1 MGSDIKFD
9 IEVTGIKELKDA
21 AASFD
26 RLGKISA
33 KLSAQYKPLGA
44 QTTRLVQEQK
54 RLTTVHKQLE
64 KAVEDG
70 LITDAQANKAM
81 AEQERLS
88 KERILTDKTLIAQ
101 AKKRAKAEKELQ
113 KETARLVKEY
123 APARTAA
130 DLYRKKLKE
139 IDQALHR
146 NVISS
151 DEAAKATATLKREFH
166 QFTSGL
172 ATGGNQFAKF
182 NVEAYKANQR
192 TKRFASVGLQQAGYQ
207 VGDFAVQL
215 QGGTN
220 IAVAFGQQM
229 SQLLGIFGAG
239 GAIAGAGVAIA
250 TAFIAPLIDAKRNAK
265 GFNDTLETIG
275 STISSMESLG
285 DTLRDVLV
293 APFFEGQ
300 EAATSFFTRITQEQ
314 EKRAGQTIASALGR
328 RTYAGLSGKGILYDL
343 EKARDELAKG
353 TTQGLFP
360 AISGEQPVV
369 DVEGVA
375 AIDAAMKDIS
385 RAVYQIV
392 DDKTV
397 LRPLEEIA
405 ENLVNLSEAGRT
417 SAPVIQKAITDLIQT
432 DDVLLGVYR
441 RVIEKRAED
450 AKAAAEAVS
459 DRENALMKG
468 TFDLQDE
475 LYKQHKQEQEDDF
488 NNFISVQAAAEKK
501 LADENSDYVK
511 KQKDLD
517 AAGDL
522 AILNNQAQAEID
534 LMAANAKYESD
545 QNALRQKELDETNQK
560 ITELAERL
568 SIPFAQALGLIR
580 QAKAEAA
587 VGLDAFGG
595 PGEFKY
601 STPTKFKPGKA
612 KVTKDPA
619 GDALKRLKN
628 QLELETLL
636 LGKFGE
642 QRDLQGE
649 LIQARQQYSDVA
661 TPAQMLEIENTIKA
675 IDAMEQKQ
683 QALEDIK
690 DKYEDIGKTIAGS
703 MDQAFMSVV
712 TDIDILKDSFEDM
725 AFKVDRIFQ
734 DMARDIIAHL
744 YQVLVVQQMVRGFGG
759 MLGKSSN
766 PILSA
771 IGAGLE
777 SYDGGGYTGSGP
789 RSGGLDGKGGY
800 MAMLHPR
807 ETVIDHTKGQSTG
820 GDVVNVTQNINVST
834 GVQQTVRA
842 EIKQLMPQI
851 ADSAKSAVV
860 DAKRRGGSYGRAFA

>member
-1 MGSDIKFD
+1 MTDVKFD

-26 RLGKISA
+26 RLGKVSA

-44 QTTRLVQEQK
+44 QTVKVVQEQN
-54 RLTTVHKQLE
+54 RLKVVSNTLRKAFNENRISLGEYQRAMDEEIRKSQE
-64 KAVEDG
+64 K
-70 LITDAQANKAM
+70 
-81 AEQERLS
+81 
-88 KERILTDKTLIAQ
+88 ILTDKVLIAQ
-101 AKKRAKAEKELQ
+101 QKKRTKALQEQQ
-113 KETARLVKEY
+113 KETARLTKLY
-123 APARTAA
+123 APARVAA
-130 DLYRKKLKE
+130 DEYKRKLVELQQAE
-139 IDQALHR
+139 IRGIISKQEAGQAIRLLQR
-146 NVISS
+146 DYYN
-151 DEAAKATATLKREFH
+151 
-166 QFTSGL
+166 FTQGL

-182 NVEAYKANQR
+182 NVEAYRSAQ
-192 TKRFASVGLQQAGYQ
+192 TFKRHFNTGLQQAGYQ
-207 VGDFAVQL
+207 VGDFFVQIQSGQSAL
-215 QGGTN
+215 
-220 IAVAFGQQM
+220 VALGQQG
-229 SQLLGIFGAG
+229 SQLAGIFGPY
-239 GAIAGAGVAIA
+239 GALAGAFLAIGTAIGTIIMQTKDLGKSIDELSSSLNTLKTAESALGDIEGFKLSDSLMTMAETLQGKGLQDVRSAANELLGEYMDQFEDVERSLERKAQIAKNNTIQTMKELQAA
-250 TAFIAPLIDAKRNAK
+250 TKGLEPEAAAIIYKEQALLISKSDQEYRDTEQAYLTLQGIIRDIKDA
-265 GFNDTLETIG
+265 TLET
-275 STISSMESLG
+275 
-285 DTLRDVLV
+285 
-293 APFFEGQ
+293 
-300 EAATSFFTRITQEQ
+300 
-314 EKRAGQTIASALGR
+314 
-328 RTYAGLSGKGILYDL
+328 
-343 EKARDELAKG
+343 
-353 TTQGLFP
+353 
-360 AISGEQPVV
+360 
-369 DVEGVA
+369 
-375 AIDAAMKDIS
+375 DAAS
-385 RAVYQIV
+385 LAS
-392 DDKTV
+392 
-397 LRPLEEIA
+397 E
-405 ENLVNLSEAGRT
+405 LVKSVNTIIRIGGLTEK
-417 SAPVIQKAITDLIQT
+417 QKQT
-432 DDVLLGVYR
+432 LL
-441 RVIEKRAED
+441 
-450 AKAAAEAVS
+450 EAVQAQGIF
-459 DRENALMKG
+459 NLAL
-468 TFDLQDE
+468 
-475 LYKQHKQEQEDDF
+475 QH
-488 NNFISVQAAAEKK
+488 EKK
-501 LADENSDYVK
+501 LAEENQEAREGQEELLLKAQQQRIAQAIETEKAATEKLLKYLAKVK
-511 KQKDLD
+511 ADN

-675 IDAMEQKQ
+675 IDAMEKKQ

-690 DKYEDIGKTIAGS
+690 DKYEDIGNTIAGS

>member
-1 MGSDIKFD
+1 MTDVKFD
-9 IEVTGIKELKDA
+9 IAVTGIKDLKDA

-26 RLGKISA
+26 RLGKVSA
-33 KLSAQYKPLGA
+33 QLSAQYKPLGA
-44 QTTRLVQEQK
+44 QTVKVVQEQN
-54 RLTTVHKQLE
+54 RLKVVSNTLRKAFNENRISLGEYQRAMSEEIRKSQE
-64 KAVEDG
+64 KV
-70 LITDAQANKAM
+70 
-81 AEQERLS
+81 
-88 KERILTDKTLIAQ
+88 LTDKVLIAQ
-101 AKKRAKAEKELQ
+101 QKKRTKALQEQQ
-113 KETARLVKEY
+113 KETARLTKLY
-123 APARTAA
+123 APARVAA
-130 DLYRKKLKE
+130 DEYKRKLVELQQAE
-139 IDQALHR
+139 IRGIISKQEAGQAIRLLQR
-146 NVISS
+146 DYYN
-151 DEAAKATATLKREFH
+151 
-166 QFTSGL
+166 FTQGL

-182 NVEAYKANQR
+182 NVEAYRSAQ
-192 TKRFASVGLQQAGYQ
+192 TFKRHFNTGLQQAGYQ
-207 VGDFAVQL
+207 VGDFFVQIQSGQSAL
-215 QGGTN
+215 
-220 IAVAFGQQM
+220 VALGQQG
-229 SQLLGIFGAG
+229 SQLAGIFGPY
-239 GAIAGAGVAIA
+239 GALAGAFLAIGTAIGTIIMQTKDLGKSIDELSSSLNTLKTAESALGDIEGFKLSDSLMTMAETLQGKGLQDVRSSANELLGEYMDQFEAVESSLERKAQIAKNNTVQTMKELQAA
-250 TAFIAPLIDAKRNAK
+250 TKGLDTLAAAEVYEDYGPLISKSDQEYKDTEQAYLTLQGIIRDIKDA
-265 GFNDTLETIG
+265 TLETDAASLASELVKSVNTLIRIG
-275 STISSMESLG
+275 GLTEKQKQ
-285 DTLRDVLV
+285 TLL
-293 APFFEGQ
+293 
-300 EAATSFFTRITQEQ
+300 EAVQAQGIFNLALQHEKKLAEERE
-314 EKRAGQTIASALGR
+314 EKRKKQQ
-328 RTYAGLSGKGILYDL
+328 K
-343 EKARDELAKG
+343 EK
-353 TTQGLFP
+353 
-360 AISGEQPVV
+360 
-369 DVEGVA
+369 
-375 AIDAAMKDIS
+375 
-385 RAVYQIV
+385 
-392 DDKTV
+392 
-397 LRPLEEIA
+397 
-405 ENLVNLSEAGRT
+405 
-417 SAPVIQKAITDLIQT
+417 
-432 DDVLLGVYR
+432 
-441 RVIEKRAED
+441 
-450 AKAAAEAVS
+450 
-459 DRENALMKG
+459 
-468 TFDLQDE
+468 
-475 LYKQHKQEQEDDF
+475 EDDF
-488 NNFISVQAAAEKK
+488 SNFIEVQAAAEKK
-501 LADENSDYVK
+501 LADENAAYVK

-522 AILNNQAQAEID
+522 AILNAQAQAEID

-545 QNALRQKELDETNQK
+545 QNALRQKELDETNKK

-568 SIPFAQALGLIR
+568 SIPFAQAIGLIR
-580 QAKAEAA
+580 QAKAEAT

-595 PGEFKY
+595 LGDFKY
-601 STPTKFKPGKA
+601 SVPTKFKPGKA

-619 GDALKRLKN
+619 EDALKRLKN

-636 LGKFGE
+636 LGKFDE
-642 QRDLQGE
+642 QRDLQGQ

-675 IDAMEQKQ
+675 IDLMEQKQ

-690 DKYEDIGKTIAGS
+690 DKYESIGKTIAGS

-851 ADSAKSAVV
+851 ADSAKAAVV

>member
-26 RLGKISA
+26 RLGKVSA

-44 QTTRLVQEQK
+44 QTVKVVQEQN
-54 RLTTVHKQLE
+54 RLKVVSNTLRKAFNENRISLGEYQRAMDEEIRKSQE
-64 KAVEDG
+64 K
-70 LITDAQANKAM
+70 
-81 AEQERLS
+81 
-88 KERILTDKTLIAQ
+88 ILTDKVLIAQ
-101 AKKRAKAEKELQ
+101 QKKRTKALQEQQ
-113 KETARLVKEY
+113 KETARLTKLY
-123 APARTAA
+123 APARVAA
-130 DLYRKKLKE
+130 DEYKRKLVELQQAE
-139 IDQALHR
+139 IRGIISKQEAGQAIRLLQR
-146 NVISS
+146 DYYN
-151 DEAAKATATLKREFH
+151 
-166 QFTSGL
+166 FTQGL

-182 NVEAYKANQR
+182 NVEAYRSAQ
-192 TKRFASVGLQQAGYQ
+192 TFKRHFNTGLQQAGYQ
-207 VGDFAVQL
+207 VGDFFVQIQSGQSAL
-215 QGGTN
+215 
-220 IAVAFGQQM
+220 VALGQQG
-229 SQLLGIFGAG
+229 SQLAGIFGPY
-239 GAIAGAGVAIA
+239 GALAGAFLAIGTAIGTIIMQTKDLGKSIDELSSSLNTLKTAESALGDIEGFKLSDSLMTMAETLQGKGLQDVRSAANELLGEYMDQFEDVERSLERKAQIAKNNTIQTMKELQAA
-250 TAFIAPLIDAKRNAK
+250 TKGLEPEAAAIIYKEQALLISKSDQEYRDTEQAYLTLQGIIRDIKDA
-265 GFNDTLETIG
+265 TLET
-275 STISSMESLG
+275 
-285 DTLRDVLV
+285 
-293 APFFEGQ
+293 
-300 EAATSFFTRITQEQ
+300 
-314 EKRAGQTIASALGR
+314 
-328 RTYAGLSGKGILYDL
+328 
-343 EKARDELAKG
+343 
-353 TTQGLFP
+353 
-360 AISGEQPVV
+360 
-369 DVEGVA
+369 
-375 AIDAAMKDIS
+375 DAAS
-385 RAVYQIV
+385 LAS
-392 DDKTV
+392 
-397 LRPLEEIA
+397 E
-405 ENLVNLSEAGRT
+405 LVKSVNTIIRIGGLTEK
-417 SAPVIQKAITDLIQT
+417 QKQT
-432 DDVLLGVYR
+432 LL
-441 RVIEKRAED
+441 
-450 AKAAAEAVS
+450 EAVQAQGIF
-459 DRENALMKG
+459 NLAL
-468 TFDLQDE
+468 
-475 LYKQHKQEQEDDF
+475 QH
-488 NNFISVQAAAEKK
+488 EKK
-501 LADENSDYVK
+501 LAEENQEAREGQEELLLKAQQQRIAQAIETEKAATEKLLKYLAKVK
-511 KQKDLD
+511 ADN

-522 AILNNQAQAEID
+522 AILNAQAQAEID

-675 IDAMEQKQ
+675 IDAMEKKQ

-690 DKYEDIGKTIAGS
+690 DKYEDIGNTIAGS

>member
-1 MGSDIKFD
+1 MTDVKFD

-21 AASFD
+21 ADSFD

-44 QTTRLVQEQK
+44 QTTRLVQETK
-54 RLTTVHKQLE
+54 RLAASKKQLE

-70 LITDAQANKAM
+70 LIDDKQLNRAM

-101 AKKRAKAEKELQ
+101 ARKRAKAEKEL
-113 KETARLVKEY
+113 KRETARLVKEY

-151 DEAAKATATLKREFH
+151 DEAAKATATLKREFRD
-166 QFTSGL
+166 FTSGL

-405 ENLVNLSEAGRT
+405 ENLVNLAEAGRT
-417 SAPVIQKAITDLIQT
+417 SAPTIQKAITDLIQS
-432 DDVLLGVYR
+432 DDVLLGIYEKTIR
-441 RVIEKRAED
+441 KRIEASKEEEKQAQAALERSMALQEDYIARGQKAQAKVIKQEETDKAAALERSMALQEALITRGQKSQAQRDADRQAQEERAMALQEEMIKRGQEAQAKRDETNHKARLKYMDLEAAKQVKLGLVPYGISMSGLSAAAKTYKDRKAQEEAD
-450 AKAAAEAVS
+450 AKAAARRA
-459 DRENALMKG
+459 
-468 TFDLQDE
+468 
-475 LYKQHKQEQEDDF
+475 
-488 NNFISVQAAAEKK
+488 
-501 LADENSDYVK
+501 
-511 KQKDLD
+511 KDL
-517 AAGDL
+517 
-522 AILNNQAQAEID
+522 E
-534 LMAANAKYESD
+534 
-545 QNALRQKELDETNQK
+545 
-560 ITELAERL
+560 
-568 SIPFAQALGLIR
+568 
-580 QAKAEAA
+580 
-587 VGLDAFGG
+587 
-595 PGEFKY
+595 
-601 STPTKFKPGKA
+601 
-612 KVTKDPA
+612 
-619 GDALKRLKN
+619 
-628 QLELETLL
+628 
-636 LGKFGE
+636 
-642 QRDLQGE
+642 
-649 LIQARQQYSDVA
+649 
-661 TPAQMLEIENTIKA
+661 KA
-675 IDAMEQKQ
+675 IDLTRELTDVQKQ
-683 QALEDIK
+683 QVEIADTVSGAFGDMFMNMIDGTVSAK
-690 DKYEDIGKTIAGS
+690 D
-703 MDQAFMSVV
+703 AFRA
-712 TDIDILKDSFEDM
+712 M
-725 AFKVDRIFQ
+725 A
-734 DMARDIIAHL
+734 ADIIREL
-744 YQVLVVQQMVRGFGG
+744 YRIMVVEQMVQSIKGAILGGFAPAPSQGRSYAPPVAPRGNSIF
-759 MLGKSSN
+759 
-766 PILSA
+766 
-771 IGAGLE
+771 
-777 SYDGGGYTGSGP
+777 DGGGYTGSGP
-789 RSGGLDGKGGY
+789 RSGGLDGKGGF

-807 ETVIDHTKGQSTG
+807 ETVVDHTKGQGVG
-820 GDVVNVTQNINVST
+820 GDTITVNQNINVTT

-842 EIKQLMPQI
+842 EVMGLMPQI
-851 ADSAKSAVV
+851 AEASKAAVL
-860 DAKRRGGSYGRAFA
+860 DAKRRGGAFGKAFS

>member
-26 RLGKISA
+26 RLGKVSA

-44 QTTRLVQEQK
+44 QTVKVVQEQN
-54 RLTTVHKQLE
+54 RLKVVSNTLRKAFNENRISLGEYQRAMDEEIRKSQE
-64 KAVEDG
+64 K
-70 LITDAQANKAM
+70 
-81 AEQERLS
+81 
-88 KERILTDKTLIAQ
+88 ILTDKVLIAQ
-101 AKKRAKAEKELQ
+101 QKKRTKALQEQQ
-113 KETARLVKEY
+113 KETARLTKLY
-123 APARTAA
+123 APARVAA
-130 DLYRKKLKE
+130 DEYKRKLVELQQAE
-139 IDQALHR
+139 IRGIISKQEAGQAIRLLQR
-146 NVISS
+146 DYYN
-151 DEAAKATATLKREFH
+151 
-166 QFTSGL
+166 FTQGL

-182 NVEAYKANQR
+182 NVEAYRSAQ
-192 TKRFASVGLQQAGYQ
+192 TFKRHFNTGLQQAGYQ
-207 VGDFAVQL
+207 VGDFFVQIQSGQSAL
-215 QGGTN
+215 
-220 IAVAFGQQM
+220 VALGQQG
-229 SQLLGIFGAG
+229 SQLAGIFGPY
-239 GAIAGAGVAIA
+239 GALAGAFLAIGTAIGTIIMQTKDLGKSIDELSSSLNTLKTAESALGDIEGFKLSDSLMTMAETLQGKGLQDVRSAANELLGEYMDQFEDVERSLERKAQIAKNNTIQTMKELQAA
-250 TAFIAPLIDAKRNAK
+250 TKGLEPEAAAIIYKEQALLISKSDQEYRDTEQAYLTLQGIIRDIKDA
-265 GFNDTLETIG
+265 TLET
-275 STISSMESLG
+275 
-285 DTLRDVLV
+285 
-293 APFFEGQ
+293 
-300 EAATSFFTRITQEQ
+300 
-314 EKRAGQTIASALGR
+314 
-328 RTYAGLSGKGILYDL
+328 
-343 EKARDELAKG
+343 
-353 TTQGLFP
+353 
-360 AISGEQPVV
+360 
-369 DVEGVA
+369 
-375 AIDAAMKDIS
+375 DAAS
-385 RAVYQIV
+385 LAS
-392 DDKTV
+392 
-397 LRPLEEIA
+397 E
-405 ENLVNLSEAGRT
+405 LVKSVNTIIRIGGLTEK
-417 SAPVIQKAITDLIQT
+417 QKQT
-432 DDVLLGVYR
+432 LL
-441 RVIEKRAED
+441 
-450 AKAAAEAVS
+450 EAVQAQGIF
-459 DRENALMKG
+459 NLAL
-468 TFDLQDE
+468 
-475 LYKQHKQEQEDDF
+475 QH
-488 NNFISVQAAAEKK
+488 EKK
-501 LADENSDYVK
+501 LAEENQEAREGQEELLLKAQQQRIAQAIETEKAATEKLLKYLAKVK
-511 KQKDLD
+511 ADN

-675 IDAMEQKQ
+675 IDAMEKKQ

-690 DKYEDIGKTIAGS
+690 DKYEDIGNTIAGS

-851 ADSAKSAVV
+851 AESAKSAVV

>member
-1 MGSDIKFD
+1 MGSDVKFD
-9 IEVTGIKELKDA
+9 IEVTGIKELKEA

-44 QTTRLVQEQK
+44 QTTRLVQETK
-54 RLTTVHKQLE
+54 RLATAQKQLE
-64 KAVEDG
+64 KAFEDG
-70 LITDAQANKAM
+70 LIDDKQLNRAM

-151 DEAAKATATLKREFH
+151 DEAAKATATLKREFN

-265 GFNDTLETIG
+265 GFNDTLDTIG

-300 EAATSFFTRITQEQ
+300 EVATSFFTRITQEQ
-314 EKRAGQTIASALGR
+314 EKRAGQTIASALGER
-328 RTYAGLSGKGILYDL
+328 KPLTGKGTGILGTLESVKEDL
-343 EKARDELAKG
+343 EKG

-360 AISGEQPVV
+360 ALEGEKPIIDQ
-369 DVEGVA
+369 EK
-375 AIDAAMKDIS
+375 IDAVEAAMVDLAFAV
-385 RAVYQIV
+385 RA
-392 DDKTV
+392 KTGE
-397 LRPLEEIA
+397 LLPLEEIA
-405 ENLVNLSEAGRT
+405 ENLVNLAEAGRT
-417 SAPVIQKAITDLIQT
+417 SAPIIQKAITDLIQS

-441 RVIEKRAED
+441 RIIEERAED
-450 AKAAAEAVS
+450 AKAAAKSVS
-459 DRENALMKG
+459 DAENALMKG
-468 TFDLQDE
+468 TFKLQEDLYE
-475 LYKQHKQEQEDDF
+475 QHKQEQEEDF
-488 NNFISVQAAAEKK
+488 NNFIAVQAAAEKK
-501 LADENSDYVK
+501 LADENAAYVK
-511 KQKDLD
+511 
-517 AAGDL
+517 
-522 AILNNQAQAEID
+522 NQAEERQAQEERA
-534 LMAANAKYESD
+534 MALQEEMIKRGQEAQA
-545 QNALRQKELDETNQK
+545 RRDETNHK
-560 ITELAERL
+560 ARL
-568 SIPFAQALGLIR
+568 KYMDLEAAKQVELGLVPYGVSMSMISG
-580 QAKAEAA
+580 A
-587 VGLDAFGG
+587 VAIYKDGQ
-595 PGEFKY
+595 K
-601 STPTKFKPGKA
+601 GKG
-612 KVTKDPA
+612 KDKETKDPA
-619 GDALKRLKN
+619 GDALKKLKN

-675 IDAMEQKQ
+675 IDAMEKKQ

-690 DKYEDIGKTIAGS
+690 DKYESIGKTIAGS

-807 ETVIDHTKGQSTG
+807 ETVVDHTKGQSVG
-820 GDVVNVTQNINVST
+820 GDTVTVNQTINVST

-851 ADSAKSAVV
+851 ADSAKAAVV

>member
-1 MGSDIKFD
+1 MADVKFD

-44 QTTRLVQEQK
+44 QTTRLVQETK
-54 RLTTVHKQLE
+54 RLAAAKKQLD

-488 NNFISVQAAAEKK
+488 NNFIALQAAAEKK
-501 LADENSDYVK
+501 LADENAAYVK

-522 AILNNQAQAEID
+522 AILNTQAQAEID

-601 STPTKFKPGKA
+601 STPTKFKPSKA
-612 KVTKDPA
+612 KVTKAPKDALVSLMQNLTLQKELLGVEEDRANVLQALGESRNKYTEEQIQRAVDLTEKIRLQTEALEKQKQVGDMVGQSFEDAFMSIVDGTKSVQDAFRLMASDIIKELYRIFVVKQITGMIATVA
-619 GDALKRLKN
+619 GDATSL
-628 QLELETLL
+628 
-636 LGKFGE
+636 
-642 QRDLQGE
+642 
-649 LIQARQQYSDVA
+649 
-661 TPAQMLEIENTIKA
+661 
-675 IDAMEQKQ
+675 
-683 QALEDIK
+683 
-690 DKYEDIGKTIAGS
+690 
-703 MDQAFMSVV
+703 MS
-712 TDIDILKDSFEDM
+712 
-725 AFKVDRIFQ
+725 
-734 DMARDIIAHL
+734 
-744 YQVLVVQQMVRGFGG
+744 G
-759 MLGKSSN
+759 SN
-766 PILSA
+766 PFVF
-771 IGAGLE
+771 
-777 SYDGGGYTGSGP
+777 DGGGYTGSGP
-789 RSGGLDGKGGY
+789 RSGGLDGKGGF

-807 ETVIDHTKGQSTG
+807 ETVIDHTKGQGSG
-820 GDVVNVTQNINVST
+820 GTVVNQVFNISANTSDDTKRLVTQTIAQASPAIINQSV
-834 GVQQTVRA
+834 G
-842 EIKQLMPQI
+842 
-851 ADSAKSAVV
+851 AVMNQR
-860 DAKRRGGSYGRAFA
+860 RRGGAMKSAFG

>member
-1 MGSDIKFD
+1 MTDIKLD
-9 IEVTGIKELKDA
+9 LEVTGIKELKEA

-26 RLGKISA
+26 RLGKVSA

-44 QTTRLVQEQK
+44 QTTRLVQETK
-54 RLTTVHKQLE
+54 RLATAQKQLD
-64 KAVEDG
+64 KAVEEG

-151 DEAAKATATLKREFH
+151 DEAAKATATLKREFN

-250 TAFIAPLIDAKRNAK
+250 TAFIAPLIDAKKNAK
-265 GFNDTLETIG
+265 GFNDTLDTIG

-285 DTLRDVLV
+285 DTLRDILV

-300 EAATSFFTRITQEQ
+300 QAATSFFARITEEQ
-314 EKRAGQTIASALGR
+314 NKKAAQTVATALGYR
-328 RTYAGLSGKGILYDL
+328 KPLTGKGTGILGTLERVKEDL
-343 EKARDELAKG
+343 EKG
-353 TTQGLFP
+353 TTQGPLP
-360 AISGEQPVV
+360 SYISGEKPVI
-369 DVEGVA
+369 DQK
-375 AIDAAMKDIS
+375 AIDAVEAAMLDLTFAV
-385 RAVYQIV
+385 RA
-392 DDKTV
+392 KTGE
-397 LRPLEEIA
+397 LLPLEEIA
-405 ENLVNLSEAGRT
+405 ENLVNLAEAGRT
-417 SAPVIQKAITDLIQT
+417 SGPIIRKALDDLIQS

-450 AKAAAEAVS
+450 AKAVAKSVS
-459 DRENALMKG
+459 DKENALMKG
-468 TFDLQDE
+468 TFKLQEDLYE
-475 LYKQHKQEQEDDF
+475 QHKQEQEDDF
-488 NNFISVQAAAEKK
+488 NNSIAVQAAAQKK
-501 LADENSDYVK
+501 LADENAAYVK

-545 QNALRQKELDETNQK
+545 QNALRQKELDETNKK
-560 ITELAERL
+560 IIELAERL

-580 QAKAEAA
+580 QAKAEAT

-595 PGEFKY
+595 PGDFKY
-601 STPTKFKPGKA
+601 SVPTKFKPGKS
-612 KVTKDPA
+612 KVTKAPK
-619 GDALKRLKN
+619 DALVSLMQN
-628 QLELETLL
+628 LTLQKEL
-636 LGKFGE
+636 LGVEEDRASVLQALGE
-642 QRDLQGE
+642 SRNKYTEEQIQRAVDLTEKIRLQTE
-649 LIQARQQYSDVA
+649 A
-661 TPAQMLEIENTIKA
+661 LEQ
-675 IDAMEQKQ
+675 QKQ
-683 QALEDIK
+683 VGDMVGQSFEN
-690 DKYEDIGKTIAGS
+690 
-703 MDQAFMSVV
+703 AFMSIVDGTKSV
-712 TDIDILKDSFEDM
+712 QD
-725 AFKVDRIFQ
+725 AFKLMASDIIKELYRIF
-734 DMARDIIAHL
+734 
-744 YQVLVVQQMVRGFGG
+744 VVKQITG
-759 MLGKSSN
+759 MISAAVGDVTGLMSGDN
-766 PILSA
+766 PFS
-771 IGAGLE
+771 G
-777 SYDGGGYTGSGP
+777 YDGGGYTGSGP
-789 RSGGLDGKGGY
+789 RSGGLDGKGGF

-807 ETVIDHTKGQSTG
+807 ETVVDHTKGQGAG
-820 GDVVNVTQNINVST
+820 GTVVNQVFNISANTSDDTKRLITQTIAQASPAIINQSV
-834 GVQQTVRA
+834 G
-842 EIKQLMPQI
+842 
-851 ADSAKSAVV
+851 AVMNQR
-860 DAKRRGGSYGRAFA
+860 RRGGAMKSAFG

>member
-44 QTTRLVQEQK
+44 QTTRLVQETK
-54 RLTTVHKQLE
+54 RLAASKKQLE

-70 LITDAQANKAM
+70 LITDAQSKKAM

-101 AKKRAKAEKELQ
+101 ARKRAKAEKEL
-113 KETARLVKEY
+113 KRETARLVKEY

-130 DLYRKKLKE
+130 DLYQKKLKE

-151 DEAAKATATLKREFH
+151 DEAAKATATLKREFN

-250 TAFIAPLIDAKRNAK
+250 TAFIAPLIDAKKNAK
-265 GFNDTLETIG
+265 GFNDTLDTIG

-328 RTYAGLSGKGILYDL
+328 RKVLTGKGTGILGTLERVKEGL
-343 EKARDELAKG
+343 EKG
-353 TTQGLFP
+353 TKQGLFP
-360 AISGEQPVV
+360 ALEGEAAVIDQ
-369 DVEGVA
+369 E
-375 AIDAAMKDIS
+375 AIDAVQAAMFDLVS
-385 RAVYQIV
+385 AVRS
-392 DDKTV
+392 KTGE
-397 LRPLEEIA
+397 LLPLEEMA
-405 ENLVNLSEAGRT
+405 ENLVNLAEAGRT
-417 SAPVIQKAITDLIQT
+417 SAPTIQKAITDLIQS

-501 LADENSDYVK
+501 LADENAAYVK
-511 KQKDLD
+511 KQAEDK
-517 AAGDL
+517 
-522 AILNNQAQAEID
+522 QAQEERAMALQEEMIKRGQEAQARRDETAHKARLKYMD
-534 LMAANAKYESD
+534 LEAAKQVELGLVPYGVSMSMISGAVGIYKDGQKGKDKKGPKAPKDALVSLM
-545 QNALRQKELDETNQK
+545 QNLTLQKELLGVEEDRASVLK
-560 ITELAERL
+560 
-568 SIPFAQALGLIR
+568 ALGESRNKYTEEQIQRAVDLTEKIR
-580 QAKAEAA
+580 IQTEALELQKQ
-587 VGLDAFGG
+587 VGDMIGQTFEDAFMSMIDGTKSVQDA
-595 PGEFKY
+595 FKQMASEIIKELY
-601 STPTKFKPGKA
+601 RIFVVKQITGMIAT
-612 KVTKDPA
+612 VA
-619 GDALKRLKN
+619 GDATSL
-628 QLELETLL
+628 
-636 LGKFGE
+636 
-642 QRDLQGE
+642 
-649 LIQARQQYSDVA
+649 
-661 TPAQMLEIENTIKA
+661 
-675 IDAMEQKQ
+675 
-683 QALEDIK
+683 
-690 DKYEDIGKTIAGS
+690 
-703 MDQAFMSVV
+703 MS
-712 TDIDILKDSFEDM
+712 
-725 AFKVDRIFQ
+725 
-734 DMARDIIAHL
+734 
-744 YQVLVVQQMVRGFGG
+744 G
-759 MLGKSSN
+759 SN
-766 PILSA
+766 PFA
-771 IGAGLE
+771 F
-777 SYDGGGYTGSGP
+777 DGGGYTGSGP
-789 RSGGLDGKGGY
+789 RSGGLDGKGGF

-807 ETVIDHTKGQSTG
+807 ETVVDHTKGQGVG
-820 GDVVNVTQNINVST
+820 GEVINVTQNINVST

-851 ADSAKSAVV
+851 ANSAKSAVL
-860 DAKRRGGSYGRAFA
+860 DAKRRGGAYGRGFA

>member
-1 MGSDIKFD
+1 MADVKFD
-9 IEVTGIKELKDA
+9 IAVTGIKDLKDA

-26 RLGKISA
+26 RLGKVSA
-33 KLSAQYKPLGA
+33 QLSAQYKPLGA

-54 RLTTVHKQLE
+54 RLETVHRQLE
-64 KAVEDG
+64 KAIKDG

-101 AKKRAKAEKELQ
+101 AKKRAKAEKELK

-151 DEAAKATATLKREFH
+151 DEAAKATATLKREFN

-250 TAFIAPLIDAKRNAK
+250 TAFIAPLIDAKKNAK
-265 GFNDTLETIG
+265 GFNDTLDTIG

-285 DTLRDVLV
+285 DILRDVLV

-314 EKRAGQTIASALGR
+314 EKRAGQTIASALGYR
-328 RTYAGLSGKGILYDL
+328 KPLTGKGTGILGTLERVKEDL
-343 EKARDELAKG
+343 EKG
-353 TTQGLFP
+353 TTQGILP
-360 AISGEQPVV
+360 SYISGEKPIIDQ
-369 DVEGVA
+369 EK
-375 AIDAAMKDIS
+375 IDAVGAAMEDLTFAV
-385 RAVYQIV
+385 RAR
-392 DDKTV
+392 TGE
-397 LRPLEEIA
+397 LLPLEEMA
-405 ENLVNLSEAGRT
+405 ENLVNLAEAGRT
-417 SAPVIQKAITDLIQT
+417 SAPIIQKAITDLIQS
-432 DDVLLGVYR
+432 DDVLLGIYEKTIR
-441 RVIEKRAED
+441 KRIEASEKEEKQAQAALERSMALQEDYIARAQKAQAEATKQD
-450 AKAAAEAVS
+450 EIDKAAALERSMALQEALIARGQKS
-459 DRENALMKG
+459 QAERDAERQAQEERAMAL
-468 TFDLQDE
+468 
-475 LYKQHKQEQEDDF
+475 QEDM
-488 NNFISVQAAAEKK
+488 IKRGQE
-501 LADENSDYVK
+501 
-511 KQKDLD
+511 
-517 AAGDL
+517 
-522 AILNNQAQAEID
+522 AQA
-534 LMAANAKYESD
+534 
-545 QNALRQKELDETNQK
+545 RRDETIHK
-560 ITELAERL
+560 ARL
-568 SIPFAQALGLIR
+568 KYMDLEAAKQVNLGLVPYGVSMPMISG
-580 QAKAEAA
+580 A
-587 VGLDAFGG
+587 VAIYKDGQ
-595 PGEFKY
+595 K
-601 STPTKFKPGKA
+601 GKG
-612 KVTKDPA
+612 KDKETKDPA

-649 LIQARQQYSDVA
+649 LIKARQQYSDVA

-690 DKYEDIGKTIAGS
+690 DKYESIGKTIAGS
-703 MDQAFMSVV
+703 IDQAFMSVV

-759 MLGKSSN
+759 MLSGFSN
-766 PILSA
+766 PLLSA
-771 IGAGLE
+771 IGGGLQ
-777 SYDGGGYTGSGP
+777 SYDGGGYTGSGS

-807 ETVIDHTKGQSTG
+807 ETVIDHTKGQSVG
-820 GDVVNVTQNINVST
+820 GDTVTVNQTINVST

-842 EIKQLMPQI
+842 EIRQLMPQI
-851 ADSAKSAVV
+851 ADSAKAAVV
-860 DAKRRGGSYGRAFA
+860 DAKRRGGAYGKAFS

>member
-1 MGSDIKFD
+1 MADVKFD

-64 KAVEDG
+64 KAIKDG

-101 AKKRAKAEKELQ
+101 AKKRAKAEKEL
-113 KETARLVKEY
+113 KRETARLVKEY

-151 DEAAKATATLKREFH
+151 DEAAKATATLKREFN

-250 TAFIAPLIDAKRNAK
+250 TAFIAPLIDAKKNAK

-314 EKRAGQTIASALGR
+314 EKRAGQTIASALGYR
-328 RTYAGLSGKGILYDL
+328 KPLTGKGTGILGTLERVKEDL
-343 EKARDELAKG
+343 EKG
-353 TTQGLFP
+353 TTEGILP
-360 AISGEQPVV
+360 SYISGEKPIIDQ
-369 DVEGVA
+369 E
-375 AIDAAMKDIS
+375 AIDAVEAAMLDLTFAV
-385 RAVYQIV
+385 RA
-392 DDKTV
+392 KTGE
-397 LRPLEEIA
+397 LLPLEEIA

-488 NNFISVQAAAEKK
+488 NNFIALQAAAEKK
-501 LADENSDYVK
+501 LADENTDYVK
-511 KQKDLD
+511 KQKALD

-522 AILNNQAQAEID
+522 AILNTQAQAEID

-580 QAKAEAA
+580 QAKAEAT

-601 STPTKFKPGKA
+601 STPTKFKSSKA
-612 KVTKDPA
+612 KVTKAPKDALVSLMQNLTLQKELLGVEEDRASVLQALGESRNKYTEEQIQRAVDLTEKIRLQTEALEKQKQVGDMVGQSFEDAFMSIVDGTKSVQDAFRLMASDIIKELYRIFVVKQITGMIATVA
-619 GDALKRLKN
+619 GDATSL
-628 QLELETLL
+628 
-636 LGKFGE
+636 
-642 QRDLQGE
+642 
-649 LIQARQQYSDVA
+649 
-661 TPAQMLEIENTIKA
+661 
-675 IDAMEQKQ
+675 
-683 QALEDIK
+683 
-690 DKYEDIGKTIAGS
+690 
-703 MDQAFMSVV
+703 MS
-712 TDIDILKDSFEDM
+712 
-725 AFKVDRIFQ
+725 
-734 DMARDIIAHL
+734 
-744 YQVLVVQQMVRGFGG
+744 G
-759 MLGKSSN
+759 SN
-766 PILSA
+766 PFVF
-771 IGAGLE
+771 
-777 SYDGGGYTGSGP
+777 DGGGYTGSGP
-789 RSGGLDGKGGY
+789 RSGGLDGKGGF

-807 ETVIDHTKGQSTG
+807 ETVVDHTKGQGSG
-820 GDVVNVTQNINVST
+820 GTVVNQVFNISANTSDDTKRLVTQTIAQASPAIINQSV
-834 GVQQTVRA
+834 G
-842 EIKQLMPQI
+842 
-851 ADSAKSAVV
+851 AVMNQR
-860 DAKRRGGSYGRAFA
+860 RRGGAMKSAFG

>member
-1 MGSDIKFD
+1 MTDVKFD

-26 RLGKISA
+26 RLGKVSA

-44 QTTRLVQEQK
+44 QTVKVVQEQN
-54 RLTTVHKQLE
+54 RLKVVSNTLRKAFNENRISLGEYQRAMDEEIRKSQE
-64 KAVEDG
+64 K
-70 LITDAQANKAM
+70 
-81 AEQERLS
+81 
-88 KERILTDKTLIAQ
+88 ILTDKVLIAQ
-101 AKKRAKAEKELQ
+101 QKKRTKALQEQQ
-113 KETARLVKEY
+113 KETARLTKLY
-123 APARTAA
+123 APARVAA
-130 DLYRKKLKE
+130 DEYKRKLVELQQAE
-139 IDQALHR
+139 IRGIISKQEAGQAIRLLQR
-146 NVISS
+146 DYYN
-151 DEAAKATATLKREFH
+151 
-166 QFTSGL
+166 FTQGL

-182 NVEAYKANQR
+182 NVEAYRSAQ
-192 TKRFASVGLQQAGYQ
+192 TFKRHFNTGLQQAGYQ
-207 VGDFAVQL
+207 VGDFFVQIQSGQSAL
-215 QGGTN
+215 
-220 IAVAFGQQM
+220 VALGQQG
-229 SQLLGIFGAG
+229 SQLAGIFGPY
-239 GAIAGAGVAIA
+239 GALAGAFLAIGTAIGTIIMQTKDLGKSIDELSSSLNTLKTAESALGDIEGFKLSDSLMTMAETLQGKGLQDVRSAANELLGEYMDQFEDVERSLERKAQIAKNNTIQTMKELQAA
-250 TAFIAPLIDAKRNAK
+250 TKGLEPEAAAIIYKEQALLISKSDQEYRDTEQAYLTLQGIIRDIKDA
-265 GFNDTLETIG
+265 TLET
-275 STISSMESLG
+275 
-285 DTLRDVLV
+285 
-293 APFFEGQ
+293 
-300 EAATSFFTRITQEQ
+300 
-314 EKRAGQTIASALGR
+314 
-328 RTYAGLSGKGILYDL
+328 
-343 EKARDELAKG
+343 
-353 TTQGLFP
+353 
-360 AISGEQPVV
+360 
-369 DVEGVA
+369 
-375 AIDAAMKDIS
+375 DAAS
-385 RAVYQIV
+385 LAS
-392 DDKTV
+392 
-397 LRPLEEIA
+397 E
-405 ENLVNLSEAGRT
+405 LVKSVNTIIRIGGLTEK
-417 SAPVIQKAITDLIQT
+417 QKQT
-432 DDVLLGVYR
+432 LL
-441 RVIEKRAED
+441 
-450 AKAAAEAVS
+450 EAVQAQGIF
-459 DRENALMKG
+459 NLAL
-468 TFDLQDE
+468 
-475 LYKQHKQEQEDDF
+475 QH
-488 NNFISVQAAAEKK
+488 EKK
-501 LADENSDYVK
+501 LAEENQEAREGQEELLLKAQQQRIAQAIETEKAATEKLLKYLAKVK
-511 KQKDLD
+511 ADN

-522 AILNNQAQAEID
+522 AILNAQAQAEID

-690 DKYEDIGKTIAGS
+690 DKYEDIGNTIAGS

>member
-1 MGSDIKFD
+1 MTDVKFD

-26 RLGKISA
+26 RLGKVSA

-44 QTTRLVQEQK
+44 QTVKVVQEQN
-54 RLTTVHKQLE
+54 RLKVVSNTLRKAFNENRISLGEYQRAMDEEIRKSQE
-64 KAVEDG
+64 K
-70 LITDAQANKAM
+70 
-81 AEQERLS
+81 
-88 KERILTDKTLIAQ
+88 ILTDKVLIAQ
-101 AKKRAKAEKELQ
+101 QKKRTKALQEQQ
-113 KETARLVKEY
+113 KETARLTKLY
-123 APARTAA
+123 APARVAA
-130 DLYRKKLKE
+130 DEYKRKLVELQQAE
-139 IDQALHR
+139 IRGIISKQEAGQAIRLLQR
-146 NVISS
+146 DYYN
-151 DEAAKATATLKREFH
+151 
-166 QFTSGL
+166 FTQGL

-182 NVEAYKANQR
+182 NVEAYRSAQ
-192 TKRFASVGLQQAGYQ
+192 TFKRHFNTGLQQAGYQ
-207 VGDFAVQL
+207 VGDFFVQIQSGQSAL
-215 QGGTN
+215 
-220 IAVAFGQQM
+220 VALGQQG
-229 SQLLGIFGAG
+229 SQLAGIFGPY
-239 GAIAGAGVAIA
+239 GALAGAFLAIGTAIGTIIMQTKDLGKSIDELSSSLNTLKTAESALGDIEGFKLSDSLMTMAETLQGKGLQDVRSAANELLGEYMDQFEDVERSLERKAQIAKNNTIQTMKELQAA
-250 TAFIAPLIDAKRNAK
+250 TKGLEPEAAAIIYKEQALLISKSDQEYRDTEQAYLTLQGIIRDIKDA
-265 GFNDTLETIG
+265 TLET
-275 STISSMESLG
+275 
-285 DTLRDVLV
+285 
-293 APFFEGQ
+293 
-300 EAATSFFTRITQEQ
+300 
-314 EKRAGQTIASALGR
+314 
-328 RTYAGLSGKGILYDL
+328 
-343 EKARDELAKG
+343 
-353 TTQGLFP
+353 
-360 AISGEQPVV
+360 
-369 DVEGVA
+369 
-375 AIDAAMKDIS
+375 DAAS
-385 RAVYQIV
+385 LAS
-392 DDKTV
+392 
-397 LRPLEEIA
+397 E
-405 ENLVNLSEAGRT
+405 LVKSVNTIIRIGGLTEK
-417 SAPVIQKAITDLIQT
+417 QKQT
-432 DDVLLGVYR
+432 LL
-441 RVIEKRAED
+441 
-450 AKAAAEAVS
+450 EAVQAQGIF
-459 DRENALMKG
+459 NLAL
-468 TFDLQDE
+468 
-475 LYKQHKQEQEDDF
+475 QH
-488 NNFISVQAAAEKK
+488 EKK
-501 LADENSDYVK
+501 LAEENQEAREGQEELLLKAQQQRIAQAIETEKAATEKLLKYLAKVK
-511 KQKDLD
+511 ADN

-675 IDAMEQKQ
+675 IDAMEKKQ

>member
-26 RLGKISA
+26 RLGKVSA

-44 QTTRLVQEQK
+44 QTVKVVQEQN
-54 RLTTVHKQLE
+54 RLKVVSNTLRKAFNENRISLGEYQRAMDEEIRKSQE
-64 KAVEDG
+64 K
-70 LITDAQANKAM
+70 
-81 AEQERLS
+81 
-88 KERILTDKTLIAQ
+88 ILTDKVLIAQ
-101 AKKRAKAEKELQ
+101 QKKRTKALQEQQ
-113 KETARLVKEY
+113 KETARLTKLY
-123 APARTAA
+123 APARVAA
-130 DLYRKKLKE
+130 DEYKRKLVELQQAE
-139 IDQALHR
+139 IRGIISKQEAGQAIRLLQR
-146 NVISS
+146 DYYN
-151 DEAAKATATLKREFH
+151 
-166 QFTSGL
+166 FTQGL

-182 NVEAYKANQR
+182 NVEAYRSAQ
-192 TKRFASVGLQQAGYQ
+192 TFKRHFNTGLQQAGYQ
-207 VGDFAVQL
+207 VGDFFVQIQSGQSAL
-215 QGGTN
+215 
-220 IAVAFGQQM
+220 VALGQQG
-229 SQLLGIFGAG
+229 SQLAGIFGPY
-239 GAIAGAGVAIA
+239 GALAGAFLAIGTAIGTIIMQTKDLGKSIDELSSSLNTLKTAESALGDIEGFKLSDSLMTMAETLQGKGLQDVRSAANELLGEYMDQFEDVERSLERKAQIAKNNTIQTMKELQAA
-250 TAFIAPLIDAKRNAK
+250 TKGLEPEAAAIIYKEQALLISKSDQEYRDTEQAYLTLQGIIRDIKDA
-265 GFNDTLETIG
+265 TLET
-275 STISSMESLG
+275 
-285 DTLRDVLV
+285 
-293 APFFEGQ
+293 
-300 EAATSFFTRITQEQ
+300 
-314 EKRAGQTIASALGR
+314 
-328 RTYAGLSGKGILYDL
+328 
-343 EKARDELAKG
+343 
-353 TTQGLFP
+353 
-360 AISGEQPVV
+360 
-369 DVEGVA
+369 
-375 AIDAAMKDIS
+375 DAAS
-385 RAVYQIV
+385 LAS
-392 DDKTV
+392 
-397 LRPLEEIA
+397 E
-405 ENLVNLSEAGRT
+405 LVKSVNTIIRIGGLTEK
-417 SAPVIQKAITDLIQT
+417 QKQT
-432 DDVLLGVYR
+432 LL
-441 RVIEKRAED
+441 
-450 AKAAAEAVS
+450 EAVQAQGIF
-459 DRENALMKG
+459 NLAL
-468 TFDLQDE
+468 
-475 LYKQHKQEQEDDF
+475 QH
-488 NNFISVQAAAEKK
+488 EKK
-501 LADENSDYVK
+501 LAEENQEAREGQEELLLKAQQQRIAQAIETEKAATEKLLKYLAKVK
-511 KQKDLD
+511 ADN

-675 IDAMEQKQ
+675 IDAMEKKQ

-690 DKYEDIGKTIAGS
+690 DKYEDIGNTIAGS